1 MAKHEKNWI
10 TDAVLKSVNSG
21 LRKAAKEQAE
31 DPEFIMSAKQYG
43 YIRFLLDLVEA
54 DQDEIDTVKEK
65 WLSKMH
71 KVFTSEFLKIS
82 KEKYRE
88 LKSTSI
94 SDLEINAHK
103 YVYLRDKIKDL
114 KGTQFD
120 EEKEKLKDT
129 YISKLS
135 EKDKRRFMNIAQPVY
150 KILQSVPISE
160 KLEKYENN
168 E

>member
-1 MAKHEKNWI
+1 MANTSSDWI
-10 TDAVLKSVNSG
+10 ANAVLKSVNSS
-21 LRKAAKEQAE
+21 LQKSAQQLAD

-43 YIRFLLDLVEA
+43 YIRFLLNLVGAE
-54 DQDEIDTVKEK
+54 QDEIDTLKEK

-71 KVFTSEFLKIS
+71 KTFAREFLKIS
-82 KEKYRE
+82 KEKYKA
-88 LKSTSI
+88 LKSISI
-94 SDLEINAHK
+94 SELDKNAHI

-135 EKDKRRFMNIAQPVY
+135 ENDKRRFMNITKPVY

-160 KLEKYENN
+160 KIAKYENK